1 MPGKEGHCMS
11 QSGIEQRTL
20 RKVSWRVLPLVLAA
34 YFLANLD
41 RSNISYAAL
50 QMNHDLHLTA
60 EQFGL
65 GAGLFSLTY
74 LLLEIPSNLAL
85 ERFGARLWIARIMI
99 SWGILSAATAF
110 VTGPHSFVV
119 LRLLLG
125 AAEAGLVPGVLLYIT
140 YWFPDVL
147 RGRAVA
153 IFLVAAPV
161 SNVVS
166 ALLSVPLLG
175 MNGFAGLGGWQW
187 LLIIEAVPAILLGL
201 ITAFVMTN
209 KPSDATWLD
218 DDEKSWLQ
226 RRLDSEKPAPTG
238 AKPRIWQTVCKP
250 RVLALAF
257 IYALR
262 NVGAFGIT
270 FFLPQIVRDL
280 GLSNTEIGVANS
292 VSYLVAIVGMVLW
305 ARSSDRTGE
314 RRWHLTASM
323 LLAAAGL
330 AYAAWLGGSLWS
342 LAALAIASIGYYAC
356 PPCIFAISPSVLAPV
371 EAAAGI
377 AFINCFAQIGS
388 IVGPYGAG
396 WIRFETGGFQDALYF
411 MAACSILAAVI
422 AALIRAPNTAP
433 AQPLAPELATR

>member
-1 MPGKEGHCMS
+1 
-11 QSGIEQRTL
+11 
-20 RKVSWRVLPLVLAA
+20 
-34 YFLANLD
+34 
-41 RSNISYAAL
+41 
-50 QMNHDLHLTA
+50 
-60 EQFGL
+60 
-65 GAGLFSLTY
+65 
-74 LLLEIPSNLAL
+74 
-85 ERFGARLWIARIMI
+85 MI

-110 VTGPHSFVV
+110 VTGPHSFVA

-218 DDEKSWLQ
+218 NDEKSWLQ
-226 RRLDSEKPAPTG
+226 RRLDSETPAPTG

-305 ARSSDRTGE
+305 GPQLRPDR
-314 RRWHLTASM
+314 RAP
-323 LLAAAGL
+323 LAFDGIDAAGGRGACLRGVARRL
-330 AYAAWLGGSLWS
+330 AMVARRACDRQHRILRLPTLHLRDLAERAGSGGSGRRHRLHQ
-342 LAALAIASIGYYAC
+342 LLRANRIDRRPPMAPAGFASRRRLPGCA
-356 PPCIFAISPSVLAPV
+356 VLHGRVFDSGRGDCRPHQGTQHGTST
-371 EAAAGI
+371 AAG
-377 AFINCFAQIGS
+377 ARACHALKPF
-388 IVGPYGAG
+388 
-396 WIRFETGGFQDALYF
+396 RF
-411 MAACSILAAVI
+411 
-422 AALIRAPNTAP
+422 
-433 AQPLAPELATR
+433 

>member
-1 MPGKEGHCMS
+1 MS

-110 VTGPHSFVV
+110 VTGSHSFVV

-201 ITAFVMTN
+201 ITALVMTN

-323 LLAAAGL
+323 LLAAVGL

-422 AALIRAPNTAP
+422 AALIKAPNTAP
-433 AQPLAPELATR
+433 AQPLALKRATG